1 MSASY
6 LVGVFG
12 KSFLL
17 IVMGFRLK
25 YTWSSKE
32 IEEAE
37 RATVLLAADVIYCDK
52 ITDVFFANLVK
63 LMSCG
68 SEKVTGKKYLL
79 QSIKFYMNPKI
90 L

>member
-6 LVGVFG
+6 LAGAFG

-37 RATVLLAADVIYCDK
+37 RSTVLLAADVIYCDK

-68 SEKVTGKKYLL
+68 SEKVTGKKIFASKY
-79 QSIKFYMNPKI
+79 KI
-90 L
+90 LYES